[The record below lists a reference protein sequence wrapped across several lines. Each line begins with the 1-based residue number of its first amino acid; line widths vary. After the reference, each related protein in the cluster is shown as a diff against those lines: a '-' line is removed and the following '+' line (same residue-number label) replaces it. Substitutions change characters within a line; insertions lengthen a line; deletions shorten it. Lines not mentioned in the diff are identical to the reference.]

1 MRGIGDQVEESEN
14 TKGGMRLYMTH
25 GRRGGGG
32 GGTPVV
38 TDSCQSRGCG
48 RGRRNRSEA
57 TRNHITFVKTLLFIM
72 GDNKE
77 F

>member
-32 GGTPVV
+32 GGHP
-38 TDSCQSRGCG
+38 SCDGQLS
-48 RGRRNRSEA
+48 
-57 TRNHITFVKTLLFIM
+57 ITWMWEGQEEQV
-72 GDNKE
+72 
-77 F
+77 

>member
-38 TDSCQSRGCG
+38 TDSCQSRG
-48 RGRRNRSEA
+48 RNRSEA
-57 TRNHITFVKTLLFIM
+57 RWNHITFVKTLLFIM
-72 GDNKE
+72 GTIKNSSA
-77 F
+77 